1 MTNPDTKHPMTPTA
15 VQAELNREALA
26 DARVF
31 TVSVL
36 GGPACGKTALIDATI
51 GRFMPDVHVGVISC
65 NADRPTAHGGD
76 RVVQV
81 RTGGDGTLTAQ
92 RVHHGLASL
101 DLYWLDLLFLENV
114 GSRTAPPANDLRQNV
129 TVLFLSVD
137 PADAEATRRPDL
149 VRRADVVLLNKVDR
163 LGWVSFD
170 LDAFCRDAAR
180 LHPGADVMEI
190 SALYGYGMGQW
201 FDWLQRRI
209 TGWRVD
215 ASHWFG

>member
-1 MTNPDTKHPMTPTA
+1 MTIPDTKYPMTPAA

-36 GGPACGKTALIDATI
+36 GGPACGKTALIDASI
-51 GRFMPDVHVGVISC
+51 GRFMPNVHVGVISC
-65 NADRPTAHGGD
+65 NVDRPAADGGD

-81 RTGGDGTLTAQ
+81 RTGGDGTLNSQ
-92 RVHHGLASL
+92 HVHQGLASL
-101 DLYWLDLLFLENV
+101 DLYWLDLLFLENA
-114 GSRTAPPANDLRQNV
+114 GARIAPPANDLRQNV
-129 TVLFLSVD
+129 TALVLSVD
-137 PADAEATRRPDL
+137 PADAEATRQPDL

-163 LGWVSFD
+163 LGWVSSD
-170 LDAFCRDAAR
+170 LDAFGRDVAR
-180 LHPGADVMEI
+180 RYPGADVMEV